1 MLRYIPT
8 TKKINAIKLTELF
21 FIEIALK
28 FSTLDGIIMDR
39 GSIFTSAF

>member
-8 TKKINAIKLTELF
+8 IKKINIVELTELF

-28 FSTLDGIIMDR
+28 FGTLDNIITDR
-39 GSIFTSAF
+39 GSIFTSTF